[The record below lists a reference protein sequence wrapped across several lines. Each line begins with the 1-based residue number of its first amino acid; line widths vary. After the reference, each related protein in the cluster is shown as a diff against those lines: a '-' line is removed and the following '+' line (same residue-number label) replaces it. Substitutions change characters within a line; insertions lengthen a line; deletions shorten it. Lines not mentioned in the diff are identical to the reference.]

1 MPYISFE
8 SGELDKKVKQELIKN
23 LTEVSAEITGIP
35 KELFFVSI
43 KEIPDDDIAVGGK
56 TVTEMKKQLK
66 NE

>member
-8 SGELDKKVKQELIKN
+8 SGKLDKKVKQELIKH

-35 KELFFVSI
+35 KELFFISI
-43 KEIPDDDIAVGGK
+43 KEIPDDDIAIGGK